1 MLRKTTIRPE
11 MESYS
16 SCGSLYDLF
25 LELVL
30 KIFLVWD
37 WKANKNEKSK
47 YFEIS
52 SIGFKVL

>member
-1 MLRKTTIRPE
+1 MLRKTTISPE
-11 MESYS
+11 MESHS